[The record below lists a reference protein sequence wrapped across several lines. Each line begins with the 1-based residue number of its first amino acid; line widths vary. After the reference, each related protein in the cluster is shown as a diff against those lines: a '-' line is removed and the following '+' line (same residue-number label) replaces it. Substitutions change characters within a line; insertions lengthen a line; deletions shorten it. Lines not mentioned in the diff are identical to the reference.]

1 MTALPRSAAPP
12 SPPAPIESPGVVHR
26 PAWRLS
32 ADATEAFTARLIEE
46 VPVALT
52 YNGVSHAVMLASP
65 GDLEDFALGFSLSE
79 GIIETPQELLDLE
92 VAPAGEGVEVRL
104 TITARRFAALK
115 DRRRT
120 LAGRSGCG
128 LCGVERLADAMR
140 PLPELADQ
148 TALSL
153 ASIRRALDGLAPL
166 QRLNRLAGAV
176 HAAAWAEPDGAILH
190 LAEDVGRH
198 NAFDKMIGAMARRP
212 GDRPPG
218 FAVLT
223 SRLSYE
229 LVQKAATTGI
239 SALVAISAPTALAIE
254 AAMRSGICVV
264 ALARADSVS
273 VYAHPERIIDLNEAS
288 ACSPTA

>member
-1 MTALPRSAAPP
+1 MTAARSTAQPAAATPV
-12 SPPAPIESPGVVHR
+12 EHPGVVPH
-26 PAWRLS
+26 PAWRIS
-32 ADATEAFTARLIEE
+32 ADRAGTFTAQLIEE
-46 VPVALT
+46 VPVALI

-65 GDLEDFALGFSLSE
+65 GDLADFALGFSLSE
-79 GIIETPQELLDLE
+79 GIIATAQELLDLE
-92 VAPAGEGVEVRL
+92 VVPGGEGIEVRL
-104 TITARRFAALK
+104 TITARRFAGLK

-128 LCGVERLADAMR
+128 LCGVESLADAMR
-140 PLPELADQ
+140 PLPELADR
-148 TALSL
+148 TPLSL
-153 ASIRRALDGLAPL
+153 AAIRRALDGLAPL

-176 HAAAWAEPDGAILH
+176 HAAAWADPDGAIRH

-198 NAFDKMIGAMARRP
+198 NAFDKVIGAMARCE
-212 GDRPPG
+212 GGHPPG

-239 SALVAISAPTALAIE
+239 SALVAISAPTALAVE
-254 AAMRSGICVV
+254 AAGRAGICVV

-273 VYAHPERIIDLNEAS
+273 VYAHPERIIDLNEAN
-288 ACSPTA
+288 ACIPTA